1 MRGMLVKDFRML
13 WMQKQFFA
21 VIVVL
26 SVFLLFS
33 GQAVSFIICYC
44 TAMGMYLSLSMITYD
59 EYENGYAFL
68 FTLPVS
74 RRGYVIEKYVFSVI
88 CTVVMC
94 GLSATVCGIF
104 EWIRQPELNVAELIL
119 TAVSGMFAMQGLFAV
134 IVPFRLKFGAEK
146 GRIVIMIVTVAIFGT
161 IILTAQ
167 VGKMVPALQDALQR
181 LDNVSGPALCA
192 AVILAV
198 LAVMGISVPVSIHIV
213 EKKQF

>member
-33 GQAVSFIICYC
+33 GQAASFIIFYC
-44 TAMGMYLSLSMITYD
+44 MAMGMYLSLSMIAYD

-88 CTVVMC
+88 CTVAMC
-94 GLSATVCGIF
+94 GL
-104 EWIRQPELNVAELIL
+104 
-119 TAVSGMFAMQGLFAV
+119 
-134 IVPFRLKFGAEK
+134 
-146 GRIVIMIVTVAIFGT
+146 
-161 IILTAQ
+161 
-167 VGKMVPALQDALQR
+167 
-181 LDNVSGPALCA
+181 
-192 AVILAV
+192 
-198 LAVMGISVPVSIHIV
+198 
-213 EKKQF
+213 

>member
-33 GQAVSFIICYC
+33 GQAASFIIFYC
-44 TAMGMYLSLSMITYD
+44 MAMGMYLSLSMIAYD

-88 CTVVMC
+88 CTVAMC
-94 GLSATVCGIF
+94 SLSATVCGIA

-146 GRIVIMIVTVAIFGT
+146 GRIVIVIATVAISG
-161 IILTAQ
+161 IVMVTAQ
-167 VGKMVPALQDALQR
+167 MGKTVPALRETLQQ
-181 LDNVSGPALCA
+181 LGNVSGPVLCA
-192 AVILAV
+192 SMILAV

>member
-1 MRGMLVKDFRML
+1 MRGMLVKDFRLL

-21 VIVVL
+21 VIIAL

-33 GQAVSFIICYC
+33 GQTASFIIFYC
-44 TAMGMYLSLSMITYD
+44 MAMGMYLSLSMIAYD

-88 CTVVMC
+88 CTVAMC
-94 GLSATVCGIF
+94 GLSATVCGIA

-146 GRIVIMIVTVAIFGT
+146 GRIVIVIATVAISG
-161 IILTAQ
+161 IVMVTAQ
-167 VGKMVPALQDALQR
+167 MGKTVPALRETLQQ
-181 LDNVSGPALCA
+181 LGNVSGPALCA
-192 AVILAV
+192 SMILAV